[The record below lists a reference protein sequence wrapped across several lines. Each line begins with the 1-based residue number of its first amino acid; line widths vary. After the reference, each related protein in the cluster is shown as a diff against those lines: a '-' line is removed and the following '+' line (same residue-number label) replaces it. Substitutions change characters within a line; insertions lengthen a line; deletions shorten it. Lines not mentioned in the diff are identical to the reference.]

1 MELKDIIKDIKKRYN
16 LTNAELAQKLNV
28 SPNTVSRWL
37 IGQVKS
43 IQGETA
49 SALNELLGYDVQ
61 GVLQG
66 NLVNLKKPIL
76 GMVKAGYDM
85 FIDQDYLGEEIVSS
99 DEYTSGD
106 YFLRV
111 SGDSMNQSGIV
122 DGGLVYV
129 KSTNIVNNGDIAVFC
144 IDDVLYANY
153 LLNNFKINEE
163 KYMDDFKI
171 FSIKKIYLNTYSR
184 CERDIIRIIEDIYHI
199 EL

>member
-144 IDDVLYANY
+144 IDDEVTIKIYEKTKEGIKLIASNPNY
-153 LLNNFKINEE
+153 ETRFFSFKDAQIHNL
-163 KYMDDFKI
+163 KIIGKVI
-171 FSIKKIYLNTYSR
+171 FSKVIF
-184 CERDIIRIIEDIYHI
+184 
-199 EL
+199 